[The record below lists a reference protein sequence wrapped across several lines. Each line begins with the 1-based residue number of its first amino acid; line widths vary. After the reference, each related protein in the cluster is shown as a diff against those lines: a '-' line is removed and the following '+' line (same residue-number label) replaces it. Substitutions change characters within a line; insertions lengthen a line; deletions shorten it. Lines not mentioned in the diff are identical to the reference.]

1 MLTHSLGFPRIGLHR
16 ELKKA
21 VESFWKGEI
30 DKETL
35 FQKAKELRLNHWR
48 LQHDA
53 GIDLLPV
60 GDFSFYDHILDMT
73 AALGAVPKRYNWEG
87 SEVDLD
93 TYFAMARG
101 TAGEDGGIIAME
113 MTKWFDT
120 NYHYIVPEFT
130 PEQTFSLSSSKLFN
144 EIREAKE
151 AGFNNIKAVIPGPL
165 TYVYLG
171 KSKDDNFDRW
181 DHLDAIV
188 NVYEEIIARVR
199 RELTW
204 IQIDEPILVLDLPD
218 HVRARFQNVYERL
231 AKAKGEARIMLATYF
246 GDILEHKDIVM
257 SLPIDGLHLD
267 LVRSPYQL
275 GPILAELPSSMT
287 LSLGIV
293 DGRNIWRVDMDK
305 GLQMITKACTALGA
319 DRVLLGPSCSLLHVP
334 IDLEEEKKLNPEIRS
349 WMAFAKQKCFELR
362 VLADAIDKKDVRNI
376 LAENRKIM
384 ASRQNSPLVRNEQVQ
399 RELRA
404 TDESM
409 FKRSAP
415 YSERRQK
422 QRAHLNLPLFPTTTI
437 GSFPQTAEIRSTR
450 RKFKTG
456 QMSQE
461 DYVRAMQGFIQ
472 DTVAR
477 QEQIGLDVLVHG
489 EPERN
494 DMVEYFGEQLAG
506 YCFTENGW
514 VPSYGTRCVKPPI
527 IYGDVYRPKTM
538 TVDWITYAQS
548 LTAKPVKGMLT
559 GPITMLCWSFVR
571 DDQPRSLTCKQI
583 AMAIRKEVQDLE
595 KAGVKIIQID
605 EPALREGLPL
615 KRKHWHE
622 YLDWA
627 VNCFRLATSGVKEE
641 TQIHTHMCY
650 CDFEDIIEWIA
661 AMDADVISIE
671 ASRSQMTLLDTFKEF
686 KYPNEI
692 GPGIYDIHSPRVPS
706 VEEMVSLLRRALQ
719 VIPAERLWVNPDCGL
734 KTRDWAETMASL
746 KNMVEAAG
754 ILRKEFQDIERL
766 KSV

>member
-30 DKETL
+30 NEDTL
-35 FQKAKELRLNHWR
+35 FQRAKELRLKHWR

-60 GDFSFYDHILDMT
+60 GDCSFYDHILDMT
-73 AALGAVPKRYNWEG
+73 AALGAVPKRYNWQG
-87 SEVDLD
+87 SEVDPD

-101 TAGEDGGIIAME
+101 TAGADGGIIAME

-144 EIREAKE
+144 EIREAKD
-151 AGFNNIKAVIPGPL
+151 AGFNVKAVIPGPL

-171 KSKDDNFDRW
+171 KSKSDNFDRW
-181 DHLDAIV
+181 NHLDAIV
-188 NVYEEIIARVR
+188 GVYEEIIARVSKDVS
-199 RELTW
+199 W
-204 IQIDEPILVLDLPD
+204 IQIDEPILVLDLPE
-218 HVRARFQNVYERL
+218 HVRDRFQNVYERL
-231 AKAKGEARIMLATYF
+231 ARAKGEARIMLATYF
-246 GDILEHKDIVM
+246 GDILEHKDIVL

-267 LVRSPYQL
+267 LVRSPHQL
-275 GPILAELPSSMT
+275 DAFLAEFPSSMI

-293 DGRNIWRVDMDK
+293 DGRNIWRIDMDRALK
-305 GLQMITKACTALGA
+305 MITKACRALGE
-319 DRVLLGPSCSLLHVP
+319 DRIFLGPSCSFLHVP

-362 VLADAIDKKDVRNI
+362 VLADAIEKKDVQDI
-376 LAENRKIM
+376 LFENREIM

-399 RELRA
+399 KKLQA
-404 TDESM
+404 IDENM
-409 FKRSAP
+409 FRRSAP
-415 YSERRQK
+415 YSVRRQK
-422 QRAHLNLPLFPTTTI
+422 QQPHLNLPILPTTTI
-437 GSFPQTAEIRSTR
+437 GSFPQTPEIRSTR
-450 RKFKTG
+450 RRFKNG
-456 QMSQE
+456 GISQE
-461 DYVRAMQGFIQ
+461 DYVRAIRGFIQ
-472 DTVAR
+472 DMVAR

-506 YCFTENGW
+506 YCFTQNGW
-514 VPSYGTRCVKPPI
+514 VQSYGTRCVKPPI

-548 LTAKPVKGMLT
+548 LSAKPVKGMLT

-571 DDQPRSLTCKQI
+571 DDQPRSQTCKQI
-583 AMAIRKEVQDLE
+583 ALAIREEVQDLE

-615 KRKHWHE
+615 KRKDWHE
-622 YLDWA
+622 YLAWA

-692 GPGIYDIHSPRVPS
+692 GPGIYDIHSPRVPP
-706 VEEMVSLLRRALQ
+706 VKEMVSLLRRAIQ

-734 KTRDWAETMASL
+734 KTRDWPETIASL
-746 KNMVEAAG
+746 KNMVEAARM
-754 ILRKEFQDIERL
+754 LRKELGDS
-766 KSV
+766 KK